1 MRLWIFNREFP
12 PTGEQYNTGVIKA
25 VHGLAAG
32 LVGTGLDVTVLCENA
47 EDSIHTS
54 PAGYT
59 VRCFA
64 NEQYNRAFSK
74 LSPGIRQ
81 FIAAADYPVVAL
93 LNGIFNPSV
102 YRMSRELRKARIPYV
117 VAPHDPYH
125 PEIFRRRR
133 LVKTVYW
140 HLFESKLLKQA
151 RCVQVLDLRHTEWLR
166 RLGIATPVIEC
177 QNGFFLEDLN
187 AIPEP
192 TWDDHDNTSLLFL
205 GRLDT
210 HNKGLDLLIEAFKGI
225 SDQHPDTRLTIQG
238 PDWGDRQRVLD
249 MIEAGGLQ
257 SKINL
262 EGPDYN
268 TRSTV
273 IIARHDI
280 FCLPSRFEGFGL
292 SALEAMLAGRVL
304 LVTDIAGIA
313 PHVRN
318 SDCGVVVEPSAAGV
332 RRGIAQLLERRAQ
345 WREMGL
351 RGRQYAIEHLRWEK
365 IAAKVAQ
372 EYRAMLPAPAVV
384 ADAAASTAH
393 RVGEAFKDVEKV
405 SLRGQLGS

>member
-12 PTGEQYNTGVIKA
+12 PTGDKHNTGVIKA

-32 LVGTGLDVTVLCENA
+32 LAEAGQEVTVLCENV
-47 EDSIHTS
+47 EDSVYAS

-64 NEQYNRAFSK
+64 NPKHNRPFST
-74 LSPGIRQ
+74 LSSGMKQ
-81 FIAAADYPVVAL
+81 FIASADYPVVAL

-133 LVKTVYW
+133 IVKSIYW
-140 HLFESKLLKQA
+140 HLFESKLLRQA
-151 RCVQVLDLRHTEWLR
+151 RCVQVLDQRHEHWLR
-166 RLGIATPVIEC
+166 RLDITTPVIEC

-187 AIPEP
+187 SIPTP
-192 TWDDHDNTSLLFL
+192 SWDEDAKTKLLFL

-210 HNKGLDLLIEAFKGI
+210 HNKGIDLLIESFKGVA
-225 SDQHPDTRLTIQG
+225 DAHDAVHLTIQG
-238 PDWGDRQRVLD
+238 PDWGDRQRVLN
-249 MIEAGGLQ
+249 MIAAGDLQ
-257 SKINL
+257 SRITVKDA
-262 EGPDYN
+262 DYN
-268 TRSTV
+268 TRSPV

-318 SDCGVVVEPSAAGV
+318 SDCGVVVDPSVASV
-332 RRGIAQLLERRAQ
+332 RSGILQLLERRSQ

-351 RGRQYAIEHLRWEK
+351 RGRQYAIENLRWDR

-372 EYRAMLPAPAVV
+372 EYRAMLPAVG
-384 ADAAASTAH
+384 AASQPAMTAAR
-393 RVGEAFKDVEKV
+393 RVGEAFKEVEKV
-405 SLRGQLGS
+405 PVPGRMGS

>member
-12 PTGEQYNTGVIKA
+12 PAGEQYNTGVIKA

-32 LVGTGLDVTVLCENA
+32 LAQTGMDVTILCENA
-47 EDSIHTS
+47 EASVHTAS
-54 PAGYT
+54 AGYT

-64 NEQYNRAFSK
+64 NPKHNKAYSR
-74 LSPGIRQ
+74 LSDGLRD

-102 YRMSRELRKARIPYV
+102 YRMSRELKKADIPYV
-117 VAPHDPYH
+117 AAPHDPYH

-133 LVKTVYW
+133 LTKTVYW
-140 HLFESKLLKQA
+140 HLFESKLLRQA
-151 RCVQVLDLRHTEWLR
+151 KAIQVLDLRHTQWLR

-177 QNGFFLEDLN
+177 QNGFFLEDLE

-192 TWDDHDNTSLLFL
+192 TWDEHTTTQLLFL
-205 GRLDT
+205 GRIDT
-210 HNKGLDLLIEAFKGI
+210 HNKGIDLLIEAFKGVN
-225 SDQHPDTRLTIQG
+225 DAHQATHLTIKG
-238 PDWGDRQRVLD
+238 PDWGDRQRVVD
-249 MIEAGGLQ
+249 MIASGGLEDR
-257 SKINL
+257 ITL
-262 EGPDYN
+262 EGPTYD

-273 IIARHDI
+273 IIAKHDI

-304 LVTDIAGIA
+304 LVTDIAGIS

-318 SDCGVVVEPSAAGV
+318 SDCGVVVDPSTASV
-332 RRGIAQLLERRAQ
+332 RQGILDLLGRQSEWKA
-345 WREMGL
+345 MGL

-365 IAAKVAQ
+365 IADKVGK
-372 EYRAMLPAPAVV
+372 EYQAMLPAV
-384 ADAAASTAH
+384 AKGAQPVESARALAGG
-393 RVGEAFKDVEKV
+393 VKNVEKV
-405 SLRGQLGS
+405 PLRGQLDS